1 MSSSQRL
8 KVLLDNYG
16 TNEIVTDLIW
26 LVSEEGIKNL
36 TKLNDHFI
44 NKMEQYKN
52 RITNKV

>member
-36 TKLNDHFI
+36 TKLNEHFI